1 MLTGYGV
8 VEGSKRG
15 VRLLEAG
22 TIRSP
27 RSQGLTERLEALY
40 KGLREVLSEFSPQV
54 MALEELYSH
63 YRHPRTAIL
72 MGHARGALLLAA
84 AHERVAVKSFSATRV
99 KSAVSGSGRASK
111 HQIQRTVMSRLNLKK
126 LPHPPDVADAIAIAL
141 CCLETSALPL
151 ST

>member
-8 VEGSKRG
+8 VEGGERG
-15 VRLLEAG
+15 ARLLEAG
-22 TIRSP
+22 AIRSP
-27 RSQGLTERLEALY
+27 RSQGLAERLEALY

-72 MGHARGALLLAA
+72 MSHARGVLFLAA
-84 AHERVAVKSFSATRV
+84 AHEKVAVRSFSATRV
-99 KSAVSGSGRASK
+99 KRAVTGSGRASK
-111 HQIQRTVMSRLNLKK
+111 HQMQHTIMSRLGLKE
-126 LPHPPDVADAIAIAL
+126 LPNPPDVADAIAIAL
-141 CCLETSALPL
+141 CCLETSAQPL